1 MYCPECKEEF
11 DSKFCPNC
19 GTKLVEKEIDID
31 NFLFE
36 IDLQKFEMREQEILV
51 KVNQRLAMLKAM
63 LEAKELELITIHRKM
78 QLLQRQIDQLQSGE
92 MSADALKAMNMMIE
106 HQQRLI
112 ELEEASCPSAG
123 SCQGLYTANTM
134 ACLTEVIGM
143 SLPWC
148 ATSSAV
154 SSHKRRIAF
163 ESGMQII
170 ELVKQ

>member
-78 QLLQRQIDQLQSGE
+78 ELLQRQIDQLQSGE

-112 ELEEASCPSAG
+112 ELEEMQMKQQMNAQMLMAFNAEKLNVPEENFCSNCGCINPADEVFCTCCG
-123 SCQGLYTANTM
+123 SKL
-134 ACLTEVIGM
+134 
-143 SLPWC
+143 
-148 ATSSAV
+148 
-154 SSHKRRIAF
+154 
-163 ESGMQII
+163 
-170 ELVKQ
+170 